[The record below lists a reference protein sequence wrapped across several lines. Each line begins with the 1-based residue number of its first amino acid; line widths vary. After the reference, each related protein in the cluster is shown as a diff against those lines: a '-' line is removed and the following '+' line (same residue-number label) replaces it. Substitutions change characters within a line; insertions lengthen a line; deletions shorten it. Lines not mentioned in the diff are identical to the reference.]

1 MSEAMD
7 VSIVLT
13 KRADLNGAFADQTL
27 RNLEVVSSLDE
38 VRGTWVM
45 FAPPFFG
52 YERHIMKNLLLA
64 GESSNADVVV
74 GAVKG
79 PWVPTTSDPW
89 AFAEVHSQVPST
101 HAMFRASWLKEQ
113 SELTSLLMS
122 DTETL
127 QASALGGA
135 HSIVTIPQ
143 DVVAKPMKKAANPK
157 NAKGSPFKNMPALGY
172 FIAKYLPLK
181 NEVLF
186 DVEGDRAVDT
196 ALPALA
202 EQWKQLNPG
211 VKQKWITP
219 KLRDTWTHAW
229 HLGRAKYLV
238 TNEVFLNRIPK
249 REGQVMAVAGVGI
262 PVLRVGRDNPD
273 WVLQPTSERRPAWSQ
288 VGRWDVA
295 IAASPFAEQ
304 VLRSSTAYV
313 SEVVQASPFADAM
326 LDELRDKDLATR
338 LGIDP
343 ARKLAVCAF
352 FTSQSASDLTELQER
367 HGSEV
372 QFVGVTDDCS
382 TLRLPTGVQQVAT
395 DLPLW
400 LAAADVLITDWSS
413 LLMEFGR
420 LQRPVIAIQPNRV
433 DVVRRRGTYL
443 DLPAVLP
450 GPIVEDQAELLSAVE
465 AWLDN
470 PDSVP
475 NYADRRSSFAQLCG
489 AATGDSA
496 QRIWAAMVSQS

>member
-1 MSEAMD
+1 MSESVD
-7 VSIVLT
+7 VSLVLIKPAET
-13 KRADLNGAFADQTL
+13 DGAFADQTL
-27 RNLEVVSSLDE
+27 RNIEVVSSLDE
-38 VRGTWVM
+38 ARGTWVM

-52 YERHIMKNLLLA
+52 YERHILKNLMLA
-64 GESSNADVVV
+64 AESTHADVGV

-79 PWVPTTSDPW
+79 PWVPTEIDP
-89 AFAEVHSQVPST
+89 ADFAAVHSQVPST

-122 DTETL
+122 GADALHT
-127 QASALGGA
+127 SALMGA
-135 HSIVTIPQ
+135 RIGTIPQ

-157 NAKGSPFKNMPALGY
+157 NAKGSPFKNMPTLGY

-202 EQWKQLNPG
+202 AQWKQMNPG

-313 SEVVQASPFADAM
+313 SEVVQASPFADTMSDA
-326 LDELRDKDLATR
+326 LADKDLATR

-343 ARKLAVCAF
+343 ARKLVVCAF
-352 FTSQSASDLTELQER
+352 FTSQSAPDIAALHER
-367 HGSEV
+367 FGHEV

-382 TLRLPTGVQQVAT
+382 ILRLPAGVQQVAT
-395 DLPLW
+395 DIPNW
-400 LAAADVLITDWSS
+400 LAAADVLITDWSA

-420 LQRPVIAIQPNRV
+420 LQRPIIGIESNRL

-443 DLPAVLP
+443 DLSSVLP
-450 GPIVEDQAELLSAVE
+450 GQIVEDEAELVE
-465 AWLDN
+465 AVAAWLQ
-470 PDSVP
+470 DSTSVL
-475 NYADRRSSFAQLCG
+475 NHADRKAQFAELCG
-489 AATGDSA
+489 ASTGDSA